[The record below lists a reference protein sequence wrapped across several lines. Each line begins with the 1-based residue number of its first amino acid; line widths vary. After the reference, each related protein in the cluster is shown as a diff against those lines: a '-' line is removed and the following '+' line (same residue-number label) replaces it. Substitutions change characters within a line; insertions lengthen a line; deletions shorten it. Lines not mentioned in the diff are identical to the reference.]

1 MHSNE
6 CSKFMCVMEQ
16 NHKINYNMY
25 TYINVQQ
32 RVTIFNIY
40 REYMYIWNMYWWNS
54 NVETITEI
62 KLCSSFNLSKGKNLY
77 IKSSVTS
84 REMMNV
90 IIRETKSTLQIF
102 CTDIFHVNT
111 FYCTLKNK
119 CITRKYN
126 RYMLIIICQL
136 CHDFYFYY

>member
-6 CSKFMCVMEQ
+6 CSKYMCIMEQ
-16 NHKINYNMY
+16 NNNIHYNLY
-25 TYINVQQ
+25 THINVQP

-62 KLCSSFNLSKGKNLY
+62 KFCSSFNLCKGKKPY

-84 REMMNV
+84 REKLNV
-90 IIRETKSTLQIF
+90 IVRETKSTLQIL
-102 CTDIFHVNT
+102 CTDIFGWYYFVERNGT
-111 FYCTLKNK
+111 KRNETKRNGMIWFLALV
-119 CITRKYN
+119 ITIGIS
-126 RYMLIIICQL
+126 L
-136 CHDFYFYY
+136 F